1 VVHGE
6 GRESLKEEETEGETD
21 TVLDWRGF
29 TSSKASNIGALGELD
44 ESLTER

>member
-1 VVHGE
+1 MVHGE

-21 TVLDWRGF
+21 TVLDWRGWL
-29 TSSKASNIGALGELD
+29 SSMASSIGTLGKLD